1 MVSRNLEVYCD
12 ESSLEN
18 LFKDNKS
25 GYIVI
30 GGIWLDKKDHKIVKK
45 EIDHLKRKHS
55 IGGEFKWNKVS
66 YSRKQFYFE
75 ILDYFFGNRKIRFRC
90 IVVNTKKVNT
100 EKYHNSD
107 NELGFYKFYFN
118 LLDKWCISND
128 TYYIYLYYKSN
139 KDNNRLPK
147 LKEILNYVSEGEI
160 IDVLPIR
167 SEESVFIQ
175 LADLLSGVVSF
186 HFNNNDVKDNTKYEF
201 KKRLE
206 EHIGESIK
214 SSPSSEKKFNV
225 FQIRLNE
232 NV

>member
-1 MVSRNLEVYCD
+1 MYC
-12 ESSLEN
+12 S
-18 LFKDNKS
+18 K
-25 GYIVI
+25 Y
-30 GGIWLDKKDHKIVKK
+30 
-45 EIDHLKRKHS
+45 
-55 IGGEFKWNKVS
+55 
-66 YSRKQFYFE
+66 
-75 ILDYFFGNRKIRFRC
+75 
-90 IVVNTKKVNT
+90 KKVNT

-118 LLDKWCISND
+118 LLDKWCMSND
-128 TYYIYLYYKSN
+128 NYYIYLDYKSN

-201 KKRLE
+201 KK
-206 EHIGESIK
+206 
-214 SSPSSEKKFNV
+214 
-225 FQIRLNE
+225 IR
-232 NV
+232 

>member
-75 ILDYFFGNRKIRFRC
+75 ILDYFFGNRKIRFTC

-118 LLDKWCISND
+118 LLDKWC
-128 TYYIYLYYKSN
+128 
-139 KDNNRLPK
+139 NNRLPK

-214 SSPSSEKKFNV
+214 SSPSSEKKV
-225 FQIRLNE
+225 
-232 NV
+232 